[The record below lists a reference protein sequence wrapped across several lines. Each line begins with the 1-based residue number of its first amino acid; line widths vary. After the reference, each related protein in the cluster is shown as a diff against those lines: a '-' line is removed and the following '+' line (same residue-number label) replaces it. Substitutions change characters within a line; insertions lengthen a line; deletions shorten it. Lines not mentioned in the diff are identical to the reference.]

1 MCWLFT
7 PANHISGLKHV
18 KMEKVQSGAWW
29 LEKETNDVIR
39 IISRDS
45 LHGDVKG
52 GPISEAS
59 IFYQYYT
66 DDKNRNL
73 MSTQWASTIE
83 DLYSNFK
90 YKMG

>member
-1 MCWLFT
+1 M
-7 PANHISGLKHV
+7 ISGPKHV
-18 KMEKVQSGAWW
+18 KMEAERKVQSGAWW

-45 LHGDVKG
+45 LHDDVRG

-73 MSTQWASTIE
+73 MSTQWATSVE
-83 DLYSNFK
+83 ELYCNFN
-90 YKMG
+90 YKSG